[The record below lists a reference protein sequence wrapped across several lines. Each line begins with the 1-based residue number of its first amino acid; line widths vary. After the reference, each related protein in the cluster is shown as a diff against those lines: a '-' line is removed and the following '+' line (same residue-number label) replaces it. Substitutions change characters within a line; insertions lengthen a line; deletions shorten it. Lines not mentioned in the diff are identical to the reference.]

1 MTTRYASTISANVL
15 DRLKLWTIENLVA
28 TDTPPDNMR
37 LAGLYFSAIVK
48 CCTSVWRPSHLKDSR
63 MTLHAFDT
71 QTWAKW
77 RMSAKVFYHF
87 HNCRQE

>member
-1 MTTRYASTISANVL
+1 MRYVSIGSASAL
-15 DRLKLWTIENLVA
+15 GRWKLWAVEYFMA
-28 TDTPPDNMR
+28 ADAPPDDMR

-48 CCTSVWRPSHLKDSR
+48 RCTSVGHPGHLKDSW

-77 RMSAKVFYHF
+77 RMNAKVFHHF
-87 HNCRQE
+87 HNRRQE